1 MCEQRAT
8 EVRRAGQ
15 YWPVLAVALGLYTV
29 GGPSCSTT
37 NVKCS
42 SMVETPAQRVA
53 ACVAPSV
60 VPGGAGTL
68 SPESSSSPAPSHVVR
83 GPDGLLAS
91 DSYPQKPI
99 WSGGSTGSTS
109 CHEVGGAGR
118 TSRSSL
124 IGRTRR
130 AHVAFPRPAL
140 EASRARTVIGMSSR
154 ENVVR
159 QR

>member
-8 EVRRAGQ
+8 VVRRAGQ

-60 VPGGAGTL
+60 VLVGAGTL

-91 DSYPQKPI
+91 HSYPQSQSVRGDRQEAQAVTK
-99 WSGGSTGSTS
+99 S
-109 CHEVGGAGR
+109 VGRGA
-118 TSRSSL
+118 
-124 IGRTRR
+124 RR
-130 AHVAFPRPAL
+130 ARH
-140 EASRARTVIGMSSR
+140 
-154 ENVVR
+154 
-159 QR
+159 

>member
-15 YWPVLAVALGLYTV
+15 YWHALTVMLSLYTV

-42 SMVETPAQRVA
+42 SMVEIPAQRVA

-60 VPGGAGTL
+60 VLGGAGTL
-68 SPESSSSPAPSHVVR
+68 SPGSSSSPASHVVR

-99 WSGGSTGSTS
+99 RSGGSTGSTS

-130 AHVAFPRPAL
+130 AHVAFPRPAR

-159 QR
+159 QG